1 MALGDLPYTGNVQG
15 PNLQQFGVEPR
26 FDSTVL
32 GGEPTGS
39 LGGAGA
45 GLIES
50 QEQAR
55 QFREQRERA
64 MQQNRMAQEL
74 RQILASIQPTS
85 QNTGL
90 SAGMGTAAP
99 FMGIGP
105 DATGDI
111 GGVNRSRAQQFFGGT
126 LNNPANFS
134 AQGPLGSQAFGSQL
148 DNMLGGLGQGPSGI
162 GLGPGMGAGIG
173 AGMGAGLGGFDAGGM
188 FG

>member
-1 MALGDLPYTGNVQG
+1 MAAYGVQG
-15 PNLQQFGVEPR
+15 PDLGRFGGAPGL
-26 FDSTVL
+26 DQPVL

-74 RQILASIQPTS
+74 RKILASIQPTS
-85 QNTGL
+85 QDTGL

-126 LNNPANFS
+126 LNNPANFA

>member
-1 MALGDLPYTGNVQG
+1 MAAYGVQG
-15 PNLQQFGVEPR
+15 PDLGRFGAAPNL
-26 FDSTVL
+26 DSPVL

-39 LGGAGA
+39 IGGTGAGV
-45 GLIES
+45 IEP
-50 QEQAR
+50 QQQAR
-55 QFREQRERA
+55 QFREQRERSI
-64 MQQNRMAQEL
+64 QQNRMAQEL
-74 RQILASIQPTS
+74 RKILASIQPTS

-111 GGVNRSRAQQFFGGT
+111 GGINRSRAQQFFGGT
-126 LNNPANFS
+126 LNNPANFA

>member
-1 MALGDLPYTGNVQG
+1 MPTNYGVTGPDLGRFGAA
-15 PNLQQFGVEPR
+15 PNL
-26 FDSTVL
+26 DSPVL

-50 QEQAR
+50 QQQAR

-74 RQILASIQPTS
+74 QRILANIQTPA
-85 QNTGL
+85 NTGL

-99 FMGIGP
+99 FMGTGP

-126 LNNPANFS
+126 LNNPANFA
-134 AQGPLGSQAFGSQL
+134 AQGPQGSQAFGSQL
-148 DNMLGGLGQGPSGI
+148 DGMLAGLGQGPSGI
-162 GLGPGMGAGIG
+162 GIGPGMGAGIG

>member
-1 MALGDLPYTGNVQG
+1 MPTNYEVQG
-15 PNLQQFGVEPR
+15 ADLGRFGAAPNLASP
-26 FDSTVL
+26 VL

-55 QFREQRERA
+55 QFKEQRERA
-64 MQQNRMAQEL
+64 MQQRQMAQEL
-74 RQILASIQPTS
+74 QRILASIQPTS

-90 SAGMGTAAP
+90 SAGMGSAAP
-99 FMGIGP
+99 FMGVGP

-126 LNNPANFS
+126 LNNPSNFA
-134 AQGPLGSQAFGSQL
+134 AQGPIGSQAFGSQL
-148 DNMLGGLGQGPSGI
+148 DSMLGGLGQGPSGI
-162 GLGPGMGAGIG
+162 GAGPGMGAGIG
-173 AGMGAGLGGFDAGGM
+173 AGIGAGFNPGM
-188 FG
+188 F

>member
-1 MALGDLPYTGNVQG
+1 MPTDYGVQG

-39 LGGAGA
+39 LGGTGA

-50 QEQAR
+50 QQQAR
-55 QFREQRERA
+55 QFKEQRERA
-64 MQQNRMAQEL
+64 VQQNRMAQEL
-74 RQILASIQPTS
+74 RRILATIQPTS
-85 QNTGL
+85 QDTGL

-99 FMGIGP
+99 FMGVGP

-126 LNNPANFS
+126 LNNPANFA
-134 AQGPLGSQAFGSQL
+134 AQGPIGSQAFGSQL
-148 DNMLGGLGQGPSGI
+148 DSMLGGLGQGPSGI
-162 GLGPGMGAGIG
+162 DVGPGMGAGMGAGIG
-173 AGMGAGLGGFDAGGM
+173 AGFNLGTFA
-188 FG
+188 

>member
-1 MALGDLPYTGNVQG
+1 MALGDLPYSVQG
-15 PNLQQFGVEPR
+15 PDLGRFGAASNL
-26 FDSTVL
+26 DSPVL

-50 QEQAR
+50 QQQAR

-64 MQQNRMAQEL
+64 IQQNRMAQEL
-74 RQILASIQPTS
+74 QKILASIQTPA
-85 QNTGL
+85 NTGL
-90 SAGMGTAAP
+90 SAGMGNPAP
-99 FMGIGP
+99 FMGVGP

-126 LNNPANFS
+126 LNNPANFA

-148 DNMLGGLGQGPSGI
+148 DSMLGGLGQGPSGI
-162 GLGPGMGAGIG
+162 GAGPGMGAGIG
-173 AGMGAGLGGFDAGGM
+173 AGMGAGFNLGAFA
-188 FG
+188 

>member
-1 MALGDLPYTGNVQG
+1 MPTNYGVQG
-15 PNLQQFGVEPR
+15 PDLGRFGAAPNL
-26 FDSTVL
+26 DSPVL

-74 RQILASIQPTS
+74 RKILASIQPTS

-90 SAGMGTAAP
+90 SAGMGTPAP

-126 LNNPANFS
+126 LNNPANFA

-162 GLGPGMGAGIG
+162 GLGPGMGAGMGAGIG
-173 AGMGAGLGGFDAGGM
+173 AGMGAGLGGFDVGGM

>member
-45 GLIES
+45 GRIES
-50 QEQAR
+50 QQQAR
-55 QFREQRERA
+55 QFKEQRERA
-64 MQQNRMAQEL
+64 IQQNRMAQEL
-74 RQILASIQPTS
+74 QRILASIQPTS

-90 SAGMGTAAP
+90 SAGMGSAAP
-99 FMGIGP
+99 FVSTGP
-105 DATGDI
+105 NATGDI

-126 LNNPANFS
+126 LNNPSNFA
-134 AQGPLGSQAFGSQL
+134 AQGPIGSQAFGSQL
-148 DNMLGGLGQGPSGI
+148 DSMLGGLGQGPSGI
-162 GLGPGMGAGIG
+162 GAGPGMGVGMG
-173 AGMGAGLGGFDAGGM
+173 AGMGAGFD
-188 FG
+188 FGTFA

>member
-1 MALGDLPYTGNVQG
+1 MAAYGVQG
-15 PNLQQFGVEPR
+15 PDLGRFGAAPNL
-26 FDSTVL
+26 DSPVL

-50 QEQAR
+50 QQQAR

-74 RQILASIQPTS
+74 QRILANIQTPA
-85 QNTGL
+85 NTGL

-99 FMGIGP
+99 FMGTGP

-126 LNNPANFS
+126 LNNPSNFA
-134 AQGPLGSQAFGSQL
+134 AQGPIGSQAFGSQL
-148 DNMLGGLGQGPSGI
+148 DSM
-162 GLGPGMGAGIG
+162 
-173 AGMGAGLGGFDAGGM
+173 
-188 FG
+188 